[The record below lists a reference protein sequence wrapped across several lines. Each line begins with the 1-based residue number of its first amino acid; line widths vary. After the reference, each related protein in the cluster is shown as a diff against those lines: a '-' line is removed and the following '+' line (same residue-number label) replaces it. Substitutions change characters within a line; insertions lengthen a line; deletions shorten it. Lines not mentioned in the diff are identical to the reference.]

1 MKTIE
6 LNAAPRADFGKK
18 ASKGIRKS
26 GSIPCVMYGGKYGE
40 DKALHFQIKEEDLR
54 GLLYTPNV
62 YLVNLSLKGKTY
74 KAILKEV
81 QFHPV
86 KDTPLHLD
94 FLEVFDDKPI
104 VVELPVKLNGLAAGV
119 RSGGKLSLDMRK
131 LRVKGLYKDVP
142 ECLNIDVTSL
152 ELGKTIQVG
161 GLHFDNLEMMNA
173 KNAVVC
179 AVKLTRAARGA
190 ADQAEAE

>member
-40 DKALHFQIKEEDLR
+40 DEALHFQIKEDDLR

-62 YLVNLSLKGKTY
+62 YLVNLTLEGKSY
-74 KAILKEV
+74 KAILKEA

-86 KDTPLHLD
+86 KEQARLRQYALCHPAQRQS
-94 FLEVFDDKPI
+94 
-104 VVELPVKLNGLAAGV
+104 AAG
-119 RSGGKLSLDMRK
+119 
-131 LRVKGLYKDVP
+131 
-142 ECLNIDVTSL
+142 
-152 ELGKTIQVG
+152 
-161 GLHFDNLEMMNA
+161 
-173 KNAVVC
+173 
-179 AVKLTRAARGA
+179 RAM
-190 ADQAEAE
+190 